1 MTKILEDLAKAGV
14 EGNAEKMKGEMNSL
28 DRVMAAFELKEPDRV
43 PVLPLVREWCF
54 RQVGIPFSEV
64 MTNVEKYVYSQL
76 YSIKK
81 FGYDVVHG
89 LSAVHA
95 ESEAM
100 GSVLEIPFD
109 GPPYLKVPAVQDY
122 STDLPKLKIPRP
134 YKDGRLPLILEGN
147 RRLKKAVGKEIA
159 VMGYAQGCWRHACM
173 LRGTN
178 NAFLDTKKKPAEL
191 KKLLDIATESLIV
204 CGEAVAESGVDIILI
219 SDPTSSGDMISRKTF
234 EEFSFPY
241 LKKEIKTL
249 KRMGVKV
256 CLHICGDTNDRLDLM
271 TEAGPDA
278 ISIEEKVDLAQAK
291 KLVGNK
297 VCIVGNIS
305 TVDVLFLGTP
315 DQVVAE
321 SKIAIEKAA
330 RGGGYILASGCG
342 VPADTPSENIAAMV
356 YASKTFG
363 KYRG

>member
-1 MTKILEDLAKAGV
+1 
-14 EGNAEKMKGEMNSL
+14 MKGEMNSY

-43 PVLPLVREWCF
+43 PVIPLVREWCF

-89 LSAVHA
+89 LSAVNA

-100 GSVLEIPFD
+100 GSVLGIPFD

-134 YKDGRLPLILEGN
+134 YKDGRLPLILEGI
-147 RRLKKAVGKEIA
+147 RRIKKAVEKEIA
-159 VMGYAQGCWRHACM
+159 VMGYMQGCWRHTCM
-173 LRGTN
+173 LRGIN

-191 KKLLDIATESLIV
+191 KKLLEIATESLII
-204 CGEAVAESGVDIILI
+204 CGEAIAESGADIIQI
-219 SDPTSSGDMISRKTF
+219 SDPTSSGDLISRKTF

-241 LKKEIKTL
+241 LKTEIKAF
-249 KRMGVKV
+249 KRMGVKT
-256 CLHICGDTNDRLDLM
+256 CLHICGNTNDRLDLM
-271 TEAGPDA
+271 ADLGPDA

-291 KLVGNK
+291 KLVGK
-297 VCIVGNIS
+297 RVCIVGNIS
-305 TVDVLFLGTP
+305 PVNTLLSGTP
-315 DQVVAE
+315 DQVIAE
-321 SKIAIEKAA
+321 SKTAIEKAA

-342 VPADTPSENIAAMV
+342 VPADTPGENIAAMV

-363 KYRG
+363 KYGG